1 MIKIIAVGKLKEKY
15 WQEAYQEYA
24 KRLSKF
30 VKLETIEI
38 DEEKINDEKESL
50 INIAKEKEGERILK
64 KIDRNDFVILFDVQ
78 GEMKDSLQ
86 FAKFLQNKIDSV
98 NGNICFVLGGSYGF
112 SNDVYARCQFKQSI
126 SKLTF
131 PHQFARIMAIEQ
143 IYRAFKINNN
153 EKYHK

>member
-24 KRLSKF
+24 KRLTKF
-30 VKLETIEI
+30 IKLETIEI
-38 DEEKINDEKESL
+38 EEEKINDEKESL
-50 INIAKEKEGERILK
+50 ILIAKEKEGERILK
-64 KIDRNDFVILFDVQ
+64 KIERNDFVILFDVQ

-86 FAKFLQNKIDSV
+86 FAKFIQNKVDTI

-112 SNDVYARCQFKQSI
+112 SEDVYKRSQFKQSI

-131 PHQFARIMAIEQ
+131 PHQFARVMAIEQ